1 MTLGQVLH
9 LAQKVQLRTEMEL
22 FLSHLLGCQR
32 LDLITRRD
40 EEVPVEHLAA
50 LQKGWLQI
58 QDGYPV
64 AYLSNFKEFYGHDFY
79 VDTRVLVPRPCT
91 ELLVDW
97 AAEVAKESVLEL
109 GTGSGVIAISLK
121 LKRPELKV
129 MATDVSPDALEVANK
144 NCVQLG
150 ANVELLQADLL
161 QGVPKKDFDTLVAN
175 LPYIGTEEHA
185 FMAENVEKHEPH
197 LALLGGKDGLRL
209 YERLFRQI
217 LEEDWAFNSILGEI
231 GFSQGQDLKTLAEQF
246 FPDARLTLRQDL
258 EGLDRHFLLERK

>member
-1 MTLGQVLH
+1 
-9 LAQKVQLRTEMEL
+9 
-22 FLSHLLGCQR
+22 
-32 LDLITRRD
+32 
-40 EEVPVEHLAA
+40 
-50 LQKGWLQI
+50 
-58 QDGYPV
+58 
-64 AYLSNFKEFYGHDFY
+64 
-79 VDTRVLVPRPCT
+79 
-91 ELLVDW
+91 
-97 AAEVAKESVLEL
+97 
-109 GTGSGVIAISLK
+109 
-121 LKRPELKV
+121 